1 MVDFVIEE
9 KDALSQQ
16 RKRNFKLEIAHVYD
30 KNDKDNRAYTIS
42 PFTPER
48 TWLPALR
55 TAYDKSED
63 AAPEHQPE
71 CLQEL

>member
-1 MVDFVIEE
+1 MNGGLCNRGEGCAFTPE
-9 KDALSQQ
+9 KKK
-16 RKRNFKLEIAHVYD
+16 RKIAHVYD

-42 PFTPER
+42 PFTSQR

-71 CLQEL
+71 YLQEL